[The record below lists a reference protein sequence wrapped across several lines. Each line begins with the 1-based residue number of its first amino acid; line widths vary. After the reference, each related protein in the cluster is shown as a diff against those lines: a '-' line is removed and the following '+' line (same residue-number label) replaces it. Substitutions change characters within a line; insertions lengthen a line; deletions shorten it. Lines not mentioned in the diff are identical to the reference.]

1 MSRTIALPRLA
12 LAGLLVAMTIALA
25 HAAAQTGP
33 SCDRACLTGIADT
46 YFAALV
52 AHSPSKA
59 PMAPA
64 AKFTEQA
71 QVVAVG
77 EGLWKTATE
86 APTTFKIYVPDPVAG
101 QIGGIVM
108 MKDTR
113 SIEVVFRLKV
123 QNRQITEAEHLIA
136 AITNPSSLANLVTPR
151 PGLLETVPP
160 AERLPRELMLLF
172 GHGYYDAL
180 EQSDGKAVPF
190 ADDCVRHENG
200 IHTAGPR
207 PPGTGPVAARAGQA
221 GGASSGPASASGS
234 AMGGLTCAAQLDTRF
249 MSYIEKIELRRVWIA
264 DEEKGLVFGLSM
276 FRHPMNEKILTLLN
290 PDGSRG
296 TRDMTTQRQFDNA
309 AAHIFKVRNYKIH
322 EIEATGF
329 TLPLNSKNGW
339 NEFIR

>member
-1 MSRTIALPRLA
+1 MNGIAALPRLG
-12 LAGLLVAMTIALA
+12 LAGLFVMTAIAPTRA
-25 HAAAQTGP
+25 TAQTGAA
-33 SCDRACLTGIADT
+33 CDRACLTGIADT
-46 YFAALV
+46 YFAALA

-71 QVVAVG
+71 QIAAVG

-86 APTTFKIYVPDPVAG
+86 APATFKIYVPDPVAG

-113 SIEVVFRLKV
+113 SIEVAFRLKV

-136 AITNPSSLANLVTPR
+136 PITNPSSLANLVAPR
-151 PGLLETVPP
+151 PGLIETAPP

-207 PPGTGPVAARAGQA
+207 PPGTGPAAVPAGQ
-221 GGASSGPASASGS
+221 GRGATGPASASGS
-234 AMGGLTCAAQLDTRF
+234 AIGGLTCAAQLDTRF

-276 FRHPMNEKILTLLN
+276 FRHPINEKILTLVY

-296 TRDMTTQRQFDNA
+296 TRDMTAQRQFDMA
-309 AAHIFKVRNYKIH
+309 AAHIFKIRNYKIR

-339 NEFIR
+339 NEFLR